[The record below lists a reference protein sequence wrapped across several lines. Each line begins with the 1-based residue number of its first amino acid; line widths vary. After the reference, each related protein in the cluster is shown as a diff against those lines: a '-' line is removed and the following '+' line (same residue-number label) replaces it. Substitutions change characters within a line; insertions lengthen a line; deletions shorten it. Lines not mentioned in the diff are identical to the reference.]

1 MVAAGARDGPM
12 TTHRHPDPSAPQSAR
27 DRELD
32 AWLEH
37 AMGVKTPDPEPV
49 LHDLKD

>member
-1 MVAAGARDGPM
+1 M
-12 TTHRHPDPSAPQSAR
+12 TPHRHPKEQSLR

-37 AMGVKTPDPEPV
+37 AMGVRVPDPEPV
-49 LHDLKD
+49 VRDLD